1 MNKILRISMIAVLAL
16 IANFSFAGVSTID
29 FTKLSVKTV
38 SDVDNKENN
47 GYTFTSGDFTFTA
60 KKNKGQAAPTQ
71 NANSKDLRH
80 YAKNSITISGA
91 KMTKMVFTMSE
102 AGKRQWAT
110 VTASEG
116 TMTVDKTN
124 GTTTWEN
131 TNGSSSVTLT
141 VGDKNDNGT
150 NKSKTAGQFNVD
162 KVDIT
167 SDGQGGG
174 ETPTPPAEETKAENI
189 AAFKALASGTTATL
203 TLKNAQVV
211 YKNVYTTKKSGATNT
226 EYYVRDASGAIQFFN
241 TDLELN
247 VNQVINGTVEVT
259 YSLFN
264 ELPEAT
270 KTANTSAEKL
280 TITDGETAV
289 PTKVTVADLTSN
301 KYLCDLVTV
310 ENANI
315 ISETSGTY
323 TNQYLTNGTDK
334 VMIYDKFKTEI
345 SITDGEGL
353 DVTGILVTTKLS
365 GNIIK
370 ELAPISAP
378 IPTGI
383 NNITTDATLENAPAF
398 NLAGQKVGKAYKGVV
413 IKAGKKFIQK

>member
-1 MNKILRISMIAVLAL
+1 MIAVLAL
-16 IANFSFAGVSTID
+16 IANVSFAGVSTID
-29 FTKLSVKTV
+29 FTKLAVKTV
-38 SDVDNKENN
+38 SDENNKENN
-47 GYTFTSGDFTFTA
+47 GYTFTSGDFNFTT
-60 KKNKGQAAPTQ
+60 KKNNGQTAPTQ
-71 NANSKDLRH
+71 NASTKDLRH
-80 YAKNSITISGA
+80 YAKNTITISGA
-91 KMTKMVFTMSE
+91 KMTKMVFTMSD
-102 AGKRQWAT
+102 AGKKQWAT

-141 VGDKNDNGT
+141 VGDNNDFGSNT
-150 NKSKTAGQFNVD
+150 KKKAGQFNVD

-189 AAFKALASGTTATL
+189 AAFKALTSGTTATL

-211 YKNVYTTKKSGATNT
+211 YKNVYTTKSGATNT

-247 VNQVINGTVEVT
+247 VNQIINGTVEVKYT
-259 YSLFN
+259 LYN
-264 ELPEAT
+264 EMTEAT

-280 TITDGETAV
+280 TITDGEAAV
-289 PTKVTVADLTSN
+289 PTKVTVADLTTN

-315 ISETSGTY
+315 ISETSGTH

-334 VMIYDKFKTEI
+334 VMIYDKFKTKTN
-345 SITDGEGL
+345 ITDGEGF
-353 DVTGILVTTKLS
+353 DVTGILVTAKLS

-370 ELAPISAP
+370 EFAPISAP
-378 IPTGI
+378 VPTGI
-383 NNITTDATLENAPAF
+383 NNITTEAADANAPAY
-398 NLAGQKVGKAYKGVV
+398 NLAGQKVSESYKGVV
-413 IKAGKKFIQK
+413 IKAGKKFVQK

>member
-1 MNKILRISMIAVLAL
+1 MIKILRISMIAVLAL
-16 IANFSFAGVSTID
+16 IANVSFAGVSTID
-29 FTKLSVKTV
+29 FTKLAVKTV
-38 SDVDNKENN
+38 SDENNKENN

-71 NANSKDLRH
+71 NANTKDLRH
-80 YAKNSITISGA
+80 YAKNTITISGA
-91 KMTKMVFTMSE
+91 KMTKMVFTMSD
-102 AGKRQWAT
+102 AGKKQWAT

-141 VGDKNDNGT
+141 VGDKNDFGT
-150 NKSKTAGQFNVD
+150 NKNKTAGQFNVD

-174 ETPTPPAEETKAENI
+174 ETPTPPAEEIKAENI

-211 YKNVYTTKKSGATNT
+211 YKNVYTTKSGTNT

-259 YSLFN
+259 YSPFN
-264 ELPEAT
+264 ELPEAK

-289 PTKVTVADLTSN
+289 PTKVTVADLTTN

-310 ENANI
+310 ENVNI
-315 ISETSGTY
+315 TTEKEGTY
-323 TNQYLTNGTDK
+323 TNNYLVSGDDK
-334 VMIYDKFKTEI
+334 VKIYDKFKTNVTI
-345 SITDGEGL
+345 SEGEGY
-353 DVTGILVTTKLS
+353 DVTGVLVTAKLS
-365 GNIIK
+365 GKIVK

-378 IPTGI
+378 VPTGI
-383 NNITTDATLENAPAF
+383 NNITTEATDANAPAY
-398 NLAGQKVGKAYKGVV
+398 NLSGQRVGKNAKGVL
-413 IKAGKKFIQK
+413 IKNGKKYVVK

>member
-1 MNKILRISMIAVLAL
+1 MNKILRLSFIAVLAL
-16 IANFSFAGVSTID
+16 IANVSFGQ
-29 FTKLSVKTV
+29 TV
-38 SDVDNKENN
+38 V
-47 GYTFTSGDFTFTA
+47 TFTA
-60 KKNKGQAAPTQ
+60 ETDKGSFDATQ
-71 NANSKDLRH
+71 NGTGAGADKITKDGVTIQTSNGAFAATDYNTQVAQYRI
-80 YAKNSITISGA
+80 YKSATFTVSSTVGNITKVVITCTAEGNAKYGPGSFTGDNYKASTGKDGTWSGNAA
-91 KMTKMVFTMSE
+91 KLTL
-102 AGKRQWAT
+102 
-110 VTASEG
+110 TASNNQVRATKVE
-116 TMTVDKTN
+116 
-124 GTTTWEN
+124 
-131 TNGSSSVTLT
+131 VTIGGET
-141 VGDKNDNGT
+141 
-150 NKSKTAGQFNVD
+150 
-162 KVDIT
+162 
-167 SDGQGGG
+167 GG

-189 AAFKALASGTTATL
+189 AAFKALTSGTTATL

-211 YKNVYTTKKSGATNT
+211 YKNIYTTKSGATNT

-264 ELPEAT
+264 EMPEAT

-280 TITDGETAV
+280 TITDGEAAV
-289 PTKVTVADLTSN
+289 PTKVTVADLTSD

-334 VMIYDKFKTEI
+334 VMIYDKFKTKT
-345 SITDGEGL
+345 SITDGEGF
-353 DVTGILVTTKLS
+353 DVTGILVTAKLS

-378 IPTGI
+378 VPTGI
-383 NNITTDATLENAPAF
+383 NNITTEATDADAPAY
-398 NLAGQKVGKAYKGVV
+398 NLSGQRVGKNAKGVLV
-413 IKAGKKFIQK
+413 KNGKKYVVK

>member
-16 IANFSFAGVSTID
+16 IANVSFAGVSTID
-29 FTKLSVKTV
+29 FTKLAVKTV
-38 SDVDNKENN
+38 SDENNKENN

-60 KKNKGQAAPTQ
+60 KKNKGLNAPTQ
-71 NANSKDLRH
+71 NTNSKELRH

-102 AGKRQWAT
+102 AGKKQWAT

-141 VGDKNDNGT
+141 VGDKNDFGT
-150 NKSKTAGQFNVD
+150 NKNKTAGQFNVD

-174 ETPTPPAEETKAENI
+174 ETPTPPAEETKAANI

-211 YKNVYTTKKSGATNT
+211 YKNVYTTKSGATNT

-247 VNQVINGTVEVT
+247 VNQIINGTVEVKYT
-259 YSLFN
+259 LFN
-264 ELPEAT
+264 ELPEAK

-280 TITDGETAV
+280 TITDGEAAV
-289 PTKVTVADLTSN
+289 PTKVTVADLTTN

-334 VMIYDKFKTEI
+334 VMIYDKFKTKTN
-345 SITDGEGL
+345 ITDGEGF
-353 DVTGILVTTKLS
+353 DVTGILVTAKLGDNS
-365 GNIIK
+365 IK

-378 IPTGI
+378 VPTGI
-383 NNITTDATLENAPAF
+383 NNITTDAADANAPAY
-398 NLAGQKVGKAYKGVV
+398 NLAGQKVGKEYKGVV
-413 IKAGKKFIQK
+413 IKVGKKFIQK

>member
-1 MNKILRISMIAVLAL
+1 MIAVLAL
-16 IANFSFAGVSTID
+16 IANVSFAGVSTID
-29 FTKLSVKTV
+29 FTKLAVKTV
-38 SDVDNKENN
+38 SDENNKENN

-60 KKNKGQAAPTQ
+60 KKNNGKNEPTQ
-71 NANSKDLRH
+71 NAKSKDLRH
-80 YAKNSITISGA
+80 YAKNTIIISGA
-91 KMTKMVFTMSE
+91 KMTKMVFTISN
-102 AGKRQWAT
+102 AGKKQWAI

-116 TMTVDKTN
+116 TMTVDVN
-124 GTTTWEN
+124 SGTATWEN

-141 VGDKNDNGT
+141 VGDKNDFGT
-150 NKSKTAGQFNVD
+150 NKSKTAGQFNVN

-211 YKNVYTTKKSGATNT
+211 YKNVYTTKYGATNT

-247 VNQVINGTVEVT
+247 VNQIINGTVEVKYT
-259 YSLFN
+259 LFN
-264 ELPEAT
+264 KLPEAK

-280 TITDGETAV
+280 TITDGEAAV
-289 PTKVTVADLTSN
+289 PTKVTVADLTTN

-334 VMIYDKFKTEI
+334 VMIYDKFKTKT
-345 SITDGEGL
+345 SITDGEGF
-353 DVTGILVTTKLS
+353 DVTGILVTAKLDD
-365 GNIIK
+365 NIIK

-378 IPTGI
+378 VPTGI
-383 NNITTDATLENAPAF
+383 DNITTDAADANAPAY
-398 NLAGQKVGKAYKGVV
+398 NLAGQKVGKEYKGVV

>member
-16 IANFSFAGVSTID
+16 IANVSFAGVSTID
-29 FTKLSVKTV
+29 FTKLAVKTV
-38 SDVDNKENN
+38 SDENNKENN

-60 KKNKGQAAPTQ
+60 KKNKGINAPTK
-71 NANSKDLRH
+71 NTNSKDLRH
-80 YAKNSITISGA
+80 YAKNTITISGA

-116 TMTVDKTN
+116 TMIVDKTN

-141 VGDKNDNGT
+141 VGDKNDFGT
-150 NKSKTAGQFNVD
+150 NKSKTAGQFNVN

-174 ETPTPPAEETKAENI
+174 ETPTPPVEETKAENI

-211 YKNVYTTKKSGATNT
+211 YKNVYTTKSGATNT

-259 YSLFN
+259 YSPFN
-264 ELPEAT
+264 ELPEAK

-280 TITDGETAV
+280 TITDGEAAV
-289 PTKVTVADLTSN
+289 PTKVTVADLTTN

-315 ISETSGTY
+315 ISETSGTH

-334 VMIYDKFKTEI
+334 VMIYDKFKTKTN
-345 SITDGEGL
+345 ITDGEGF
-353 DVTGILVTTKLS
+353 DVTGILVTAKLS

-370 ELAPISAP
+370 EFAPISAP
-378 IPTGI
+378 VPTGI
-383 NNITTDATLENAPAF
+383 NNITTEAADANAPAY

>member
-16 IANFSFAGVSTID
+16 IANVSFAGVSTID
-29 FTKLSVKTV
+29 FTKLSVNTV

-60 KKNKGQAAPTQ
+60 KKNKGQVAPTQ
-71 NANSKDLRH
+71 NANTKDLRH
-80 YAKNSITISGA
+80 YAKNTITISGA
-91 KMTKMVFTMSE
+91 KMTKMVFTMSD
-102 AGKRQWAT
+102 AGKKQWAT

-141 VGDKNDNGT
+141 VGDNNDFGSNT
-150 NKSKTAGQFNVD
+150 KKKAGQFNVD

-211 YKNVYTTKKSGATNT
+211 YKNVYTTKSGATNT

-247 VNQVINGTVEVT
+247 VNQIINGTVEVKYT
-259 YSLFN
+259 LYN
-264 ELPEAT
+264 EMTEAT

-353 DVTGILVTTKLS
+353 DVTGILVTAKLS
-365 GNIIK
+365 GVVTK

-413 IKAGKKFIQK
+413 IKAGKKFVQK

>member
-29 FTKLSVKTV
+29 FTKLAVKTV
-38 SDVDNKENN
+38 SDENNKENN
-47 GYTFTSGDFTFTA
+47 GYTFTSGDFNFTT
-60 KKNKGQAAPTQ
+60 KKNNGQTAPTQ
-71 NANSKDLRH
+71 NANTKDLRH
-80 YAKNSITISGA
+80 YAKNTITISGA
-91 KMTKMVFTMSE
+91 KMTKMVFTMSD
-102 AGKRQWAT
+102 AGKKQWAT

-141 VGDKNDNGT
+141 VGDNNDFGSNT
-150 NKSKTAGQFNVD
+150 KKKAGQFNVD

-189 AAFKALASGTTATL
+189 AAFKALTSGTTATL

-211 YKNVYTTKKSGATNT
+211 YKNVYTTKSGATNT

-247 VNQVINGTVEVT
+247 VNQIINGTVEVKYT
-259 YSLFN
+259 LYN
-264 ELPEAT
+264 EMTEAT

-280 TITDGETAV
+280 TITDGEAAV
-289 PTKVTVADLTSN
+289 PTKVTVADLTTN
-301 KYLCDLVTV
+301 KYLCDLVTI

-315 ISETSGTY
+315 ISETSGTH

-334 VMIYDKFKTEI
+334 VMIYDKFKTKTN
-345 SITDGEGL
+345 ITDGEGF
-353 DVTGILVTTKLS
+353 DVTGILVTAKLS

-370 ELAPISAP
+370 EFAPISAP
-378 IPTGI
+378 VPTGI
-383 NNITTDATLENAPAF
+383 NNITTEAADANAPAY
-398 NLAGQKVGKAYKGVV
+398 NLAGQKVGKEYKGVV

>member
-16 IANFSFAGVSTID
+16 IANVSFAGVSTID

-38 SDVDNKENN
+38 SDADNKENN
-47 GYTFTSGDFTFTA
+47 GYSFTSGDFTFTA
-60 KKNKGQAAPTQ
+60 KKNNGQTAPTQ
-71 NANSKDLRH
+71 NGNSKDLRH

-102 AGKRQWAT
+102 AGKKQWAT

-141 VGDKNDNGT
+141 VGDNNDFGSNT
-150 NKSKTAGQFNVD
+150 KKKAGQFNVD

-211 YKNVYTTKKSGATNT
+211 YKNVYTTKSGATNT

-247 VNQVINGTVEVT
+247 VNQIINGTVEVKYT
-259 YSLFN
+259 LYN
-264 ELPEAT
+264 EMTEAT

-353 DVTGILVTTKLS
+353 DVTGILVTAKLS
-365 GNIIK
+365 GVVTK

>member
-1 MNKILRISMIAVLAL
+1 MNKILRISMIAVWAL
-16 IANFSFAGVSTID
+16 IANVSFAGVSTID

-38 SDVDNKENN
+38 SDADNKENN
-47 GYTFTSGDFTFTA
+47 GYSFTSGDFTFTA
-60 KKNKGQAAPTQ
+60 KKNNGQTAPTQ
-71 NANSKDLRH
+71 NGNSKDLRH

-102 AGKRQWAT
+102 AGKKQWAT

-141 VGDKNDNGT
+141 VGDNNDFGSNT
-150 NKSKTAGQFNVD
+150 KKKAGQFNVD

-211 YKNVYTTKKSGATNT
+211 YKNVYTTKSGATNT

-247 VNQVINGTVEVT
+247 VNQIINGTVEVKYT
-259 YSLFN
+259 LYN
-264 ELPEAT
+264 EMTEAT

-353 DVTGILVTTKLS
+353 DVTGILVTAKLS
-365 GNIIK
+365 GVVTK

-413 IKAGKKFIQK
+413 IKAGKKFVQK

>member
-1 MNKILRISMIAVLAL
+1 MKNYLRYAFIAVLAF
-16 IANFSFAGVSTID
+16 ICNVSFAQ
-29 FTKLSVKTV
+29 TV
-38 SDVDNKENN
+38 V
-47 GYTFTSGDFTFTA
+47 TFTA
-60 KKNKGQAAPTQ
+60 ETDKGSFDATETGAGADKITKDGVTIQTSNGAFAAAQYRIYKSATFTVSSTVGNITKVVITCTANGTAKYGPGSFTGDNYKASTGKDGTWSG
-71 NANSKDLRH
+71 NA
-80 YAKNSITISGA
+80 AKLTL
-91 KMTKMVFTMSE
+91 
-102 AGKRQWAT
+102 
-110 VTASEG
+110 TASSNQVRATKVE
-116 TMTVDKTN
+116 
-124 GTTTWEN
+124 
-131 TNGSSSVTLT
+131 VTIGGET
-141 VGDKNDNGT
+141 
-150 NKSKTAGQFNVD
+150 
-162 KVDIT
+162 
-167 SDGQGGG
+167 GG
-174 ETPTPPAEETKAENI
+174 ETPTPPVEETKAENI

-334 VMIYDKFKTEI
+334 VMIYDKFKTKTN
-345 SITDGEGL
+345 ITDGEGF
-353 DVTGILVTTKLS
+353 DVTGIFVTAKLS

-370 ELAPISAP
+370 EFAPISAP
-378 IPTGI
+378 VPTGI
-383 NNITTDATLENAPAF
+383 NNITTEATDANAPAY
-398 NLAGQKVGKAYKGVV
+398 NLAGQKVGKEYKGVV

>member
-1 MNKILRISMIAVLAL
+1 MIAVLAL

-38 SDVDNKENN
+38 SDADNKENN
-47 GYTFTSGDFTFTA
+47 GYSFTSGDFTFTA
-60 KKNKGQAAPTQ
+60 KKNNGQNAPTQ
-71 NANSKDLRH
+71 NGNSKDLRH

-102 AGKRQWAT
+102 AGKKQWAT

-141 VGDKNDNGT
+141 VGDNNDFGSNT
-150 NKSKTAGQFNVD
+150 KKKAGQFNVD

-174 ETPTPPAEETKAENI
+174 ETPTPPAEEIKAENI

-211 YKNVYTTKKSGATNT
+211 YKNVYTTKSGATNT

-247 VNQVINGTVEVT
+247 VNQIINGTVEVKYT
-259 YSLFN
+259 LYN
-264 ELPEAT
+264 EMTEAT

-353 DVTGILVTTKLS
+353 DVTGILVTAKLS
-365 GNIIK
+365 GVVTK

-413 IKAGKKFIQK
+413 IKAGKKFVQK

>member
-1 MNKILRISMIAVLAL
+1 MKKILRISMIVVLAL

-29 FTKLSVKTV
+29 FTKLTVKAV
-38 SDVDNKENN
+38 SDENNKENN
-47 GYTFTSGDFTFTA
+47 GYTFTSGDFNFTT
-60 KKNKGQAAPTQ
+60 KKNKGQNAPTQ
-71 NANSKDLRH
+71 NTSTKDLRH
-80 YAKNSITISGA
+80 YAKNTIIISGA
-91 KMTKMVFTMSE
+91 KMTKMVFTMSD

-116 TMTVDKTN
+116 TMTMNKTN
-124 GTTTWEN
+124 GTATWEN

-141 VGDKNDNGT
+141 VGDKNDFGSNT
-150 NKSKTAGQFNVD
+150 TKKAGQFNVD

-167 SDGQGGG
+167 SDGQAGG

-203 TLKNAQVV
+203 TLKDAQVL
-211 YKNVYTTKKSGATNT
+211 YKNVYTTKSGATNT

-259 YSLFN
+259 YSPFN

-334 VMIYDKFKTEI
+334 VMIYDKFKTKTN
-345 SITDGEGL
+345 ITDGEGF
-353 DVTGILVTTKLS
+353 DVTGIFVTAKLS

-370 ELAPISAP
+370 EFAPISAP
-378 IPTGI
+378 VPTGI
-383 NNITTDATLENAPAF
+383 NNITTEATDANAPAY
-398 NLAGQKVGKAYKGVV
+398 NLAGQKVGKEYKGVV

>member
-16 IANFSFAGVSTID
+16 IANVSFAGVSTID

-102 AGKRQWAT
+102 AGKKQWAT

-150 NKSKTAGQFNVD
+150 NKNKTAGQFNVD

-211 YKNVYTTKKSGATNT
+211 YKNVYTTKSDATNT

-247 VNQVINGTVEVT
+247 VNQIINGTVEVKYT
-259 YSLFN
+259 LYN
-264 ELPEAT
+264 EMTEAT

-315 ISETSGTY
+315 ISETSGTR
-323 TNQYLTNGTDK
+323 TDQYLTNGTDK

>member
-29 FTKLSVKTV
+29 FTKLTVTTV
-38 SDVDNKENN
+38 SDENNKENN

-60 KKNKGQAAPTQ
+60 KKNNGQTAPTK
-71 NANSKDLRH
+71 NTSAKDLRH
-80 YAKNSITISGA
+80 YAKNTITISGA
-91 KMTKMVFTMSE
+91 KMTKMVFTISK
-102 AGKRQWAT
+102 AGKRQWAI

-116 TMTVDKTN
+116 TMTVDVN
-124 GTTTWEN
+124 SGTATWEN

-141 VGDKNDNGT
+141 VGDKNEYGT
-150 NKSKTAGQFNVD
+150 AEKTRAGQFNVD

-174 ETPTPPAEETKAENI
+174 ETPTPPVEETKAENI

-203 TLKNAQVV
+203 TLKDAQVL

-334 VMIYDKFKTEI
+334 VMIYDKFKTKTN
-345 SITDGEGL
+345 ITDGEGF
-353 DVTGILVTTKLS
+353 DVTGIFVTAKLS
-365 GNIIK
+365 SNIIK
-370 ELAPISAP
+370 EFAPISAP
-378 IPTGI
+378 VPTGI
-383 NNITTDATLENAPAF
+383 NNITTEAADANAPAY
-398 NLAGQKVGKAYKGVV
+398 NLAGQKVGKEYKGVV

>member
-1 MNKILRISMIAVLAL
+1 MNKILRLSFIALLAF
-16 IANFSFAGVSTID
+16 ICDFAFAGETTID
-29 FTKLSVKTV
+29 FTKLTV
-38 SDVDNKENN
+38 TNKND
-47 GYTFTSGDFTFTA
+47 GYTLKSGDFTFA
-60 KKNKGQAAPTQ
+60 AVKNNGGIAPTQ
-71 NANSKDLRH
+71 NNNSKDLRH
-80 YAKNSITISGA
+80 YAKNTLTITGA
-91 KMTKMVFTMSE
+91 KMTKMVFTMSD
-102 AGKRQWAT
+102 AGKKQWAT

-116 TMTVDKTN
+116 TMTVDKTK
-124 GTTTWEN
+124 GTATWEN

-141 VGDKNDNGT
+141 VGDNNDFGSNT
-150 NKSKTAGQFNVD
+150 KKKAGQFDISSV
-162 KVDIT
+162 VIT

-211 YKNVYTTKKSGATNT
+211 YKNVYTTKSGATNT

-247 VNQVINGTVEVT
+247 VNQVINGTVEVKYT
-259 YSLFN
+259 LYN
-264 ELPEAT
+264 EMPEAT

-280 TITDGETAV
+280 TITDGEAAV
-289 PTKVTVADLTSN
+289 PTKVTVADLTSD

-334 VMIYDKFKTEI
+334 VMIYDKFKTKT
-345 SITDGEGL
+345 SITDGEGF
-353 DVTGILVTTKLS
+353 DVTGILVTAKLS

-378 IPTGI
+378 VPTGI
-383 NNITTDATLENAPAF
+383 NSITTDAADANAPAY
-398 NLAGQKVGKAYKGVV
+398 NLSGQRVGKNAKGVL
-413 IKAGKKFIQK
+413 IKNGKKYVVK

>member
-16 IANFSFAGVSTID
+16 IANVSFAGVSTID

-38 SDVDNKENN
+38 SDADNKENN
-47 GYTFTSGDFTFTA
+47 GYSFTSGDFTFTA
-60 KKNKGQAAPTQ
+60 KKNNGQTAPTQ
-71 NANSKDLRH
+71 NGNSKDLRH

-102 AGKRQWAT
+102 AGKKQWAT

-141 VGDKNDNGT
+141 VGDNNDFGSNT
-150 NKSKTAGQFNVD
+150 KKKAGQFNVD

-211 YKNVYTTKKSGATNT
+211 YKNVYTTKSGATNT

-247 VNQVINGTVEVT
+247 VNQIINGTVEVKYT
-259 YSLFN
+259 LYN
-264 ELPEAT
+264 EMTEAT

-280 TITDGETAV
+280 TITDGEAAV
-289 PTKVTVADLTSN
+289 PTKVTVADLTTN

-315 ISETSGTY
+315 ISETSGTH

-334 VMIYDKFKTEI
+334 VMIYDKFKTKTN
-345 SITDGEGL
+345 ITDGEGF
-353 DVTGILVTTKLS
+353 DVTGIFVTAKLS

-370 ELAPISAP
+370 EFAPISAP
-378 IPTGI
+378 VPTGI
-383 NNITTDATLENAPAF
+383 NNITTEAADANAPAY
-398 NLAGQKVGKAYKGVV
+398 NLAGQKVSESYKGVV
-413 IKAGKKFIQK
+413 IKAGKKFVQK

>member
-16 IANFSFAGVSTID
+16 IANVSFAGVSTID

-38 SDVDNKENN
+38 SDADNKENN
-47 GYTFTSGDFTFTA
+47 GYSFTSGDFTFTA
-60 KKNKGQAAPTQ
+60 KKNNGQTAPTQ
-71 NANSKDLRH
+71 NGNSKDLRH

-102 AGKRQWAT
+102 AGKKQWAT

-141 VGDKNDNGT
+141 VGDNNDFGSNT
-150 NKSKTAGQFNVD
+150 KKKAGQFNVD

-211 YKNVYTTKKSGATNT
+211 YKNVYTTKSGATNT

-247 VNQVINGTVEVT
+247 VNQIINGTVEVKYT
-259 YSLFN
+259 LYN
-264 ELPEAT
+264 EMTEAT

-353 DVTGILVTTKLS
+353 DVTGILVTAKLS
-365 GNIIK
+365 GVVTK

-413 IKAGKKFIQK
+413 IKAGKKFVQK

>member
-16 IANFSFAGVSTID
+16 IANVSFAGVSTID
-29 FTKLSVKTV
+29 FTKLAVKTV
-38 SDVDNKENN
+38 SDENNKENN

-60 KKNKGQAAPTQ
+60 KKNKGQVAPTQ
-71 NANSKDLRH
+71 NANTKDLRH
-80 YAKNSITISGA
+80 YAKNTITISGA
-91 KMTKMVFTMSE
+91 KMTKMVFTMSD
-102 AGKRQWAT
+102 AGKKQWAT

-141 VGDKNDNGT
+141 VGDNNDFGSNT
-150 NKSKTAGQFNVD
+150 KKKAGQFNVD

-211 YKNVYTTKKSGATNT
+211 YKNVYTTKSGATNT
-226 EYYVRDASGAIQFFN
+226 EYYVRDASGAILFFN

-259 YSLFN
+259 YSPFN
-264 ELPEAT
+264 ELPQAT

-315 ISETSGTY
+315 ISETSGSY

-334 VMIYDKFKTEI
+334 VMIYDKFKTKTN
-345 SITDGEGL
+345 ITDGEGF
-353 DVTGILVTTKLS
+353 DVTGIFVTANLS

-378 IPTGI
+378 VPTGI
-383 NNITTDATLENAPAF
+383 NNITTEATDANAPAY
-398 NLAGQKVGKAYKGVV
+398 NLSGQRVGKNAKGVL
-413 IKAGKKFIQK
+413 IKNGKKYVVK

>member
-16 IANFSFAGVSTID
+16 IANVSFAGVSTID
-29 FTKLSVKTV
+29 FTKLAVKTV
-38 SDVDNKENN
+38 SDENNKENN
-47 GYTFTSGDFTFTA
+47 GYTFTSGDFNFTT
-60 KKNKGQAAPTQ
+60 KKNNGQTAPTQ
-71 NANSKDLRH
+71 NASTKDLRH
-80 YAKNSITISGA
+80 YAKNTITISGA
-91 KMTKMVFTMSE
+91 KMTKMVFTMSD
-102 AGKRQWAT
+102 AGKKQWAT

-141 VGDKNDNGT
+141 VGDNNDFGSNT
-150 NKSKTAGQFNVD
+150 KKKAGQFNVD

-189 AAFKALASGTTATL
+189 AAFKALANGTTATL

-211 YKNVYTTKKSGATNT
+211 YKNVYTTKSGATNT

-247 VNQVINGTVEVT
+247 VNQIINGTVEVKYT
-259 YSLFN
+259 LYN
-264 ELPEAT
+264 EMTEAT

-334 VMIYDKFKTEI
+334 VMIYDKFKTKTD
-345 SITDGEGL
+345 ITDGEGF
-353 DVTGILVTTKLS
+353 DVTGIFVTAKLS

-370 ELAPISAP
+370 EFAPISAP
-378 IPTGI
+378 VPTGI
-383 NNITTDATLENAPAF
+383 NNITTDAADANAPAY
-398 NLAGQKVGKAYKGVV
+398 NLAGQKVGKEYKGVV

>member
-1 MNKILRISMIAVLAL
+1 MIAVLAL

-29 FTKLSVKTV
+29 FTKLAVKTV
-38 SDVDNKENN
+38 SDENNKENN
-47 GYTFTSGDFTFTA
+47 GYTFTSGDFNFTT
-60 KKNKGQAAPTQ
+60 KKNNGQTAPTQ
-71 NANSKDLRH
+71 NANTKDLRH
-80 YAKNSITISGA
+80 YAKNTITISGA
-91 KMTKMVFTMSE
+91 KITKMVFTMSD
-102 AGKRQWAT
+102 AGKKQWAT

-141 VGDKNDNGT
+141 VGDNNDFGSNT
-150 NKSKTAGQFNVD
+150 KKKAGQFNVD

-189 AAFKALASGTTATL
+189 AAFKALTSGTTATL

-211 YKNVYTTKKSGATNT
+211 YKNVYTTKSGATNT

-259 YSLFN
+259 YSPFN
-264 ELPEAT
+264 ELPEAK

-280 TITDGETAV
+280 TITDGEAAV
-289 PTKVTVADLTSN
+289 PTKVTVADLTTN

-315 ISETSGTY
+315 ISETSETH

-334 VMIYDKFKTEI
+334 VMIYDKFKTKTN
-345 SITDGEGL
+345 ITDGEGF
-353 DVTGILVTTKLS
+353 DVTGILVTAKLS

-370 ELAPISAP
+370 EFAPISAP
-378 IPTGI
+378 VPTGI
-383 NNITTDATLENAPAF
+383 NNITTEATDANAPAY
-398 NLAGQKVGKAYKGVV
+398 NLAGQKVGKEYKGVV

>member
-16 IANFSFAGVSTID
+16 IANVSFAGVSTID

-38 SDVDNKENN
+38 SDADNKENN
-47 GYTFTSGDFTFTA
+47 GYSFTSGDFTFTA
-60 KKNKGQAAPTQ
+60 KKNNGQTAPTQ
-71 NANSKDLRH
+71 NGNSKDLRH

-102 AGKRQWAT
+102 AGKKQWAT

-141 VGDKNDNGT
+141 VGDKNDFGT
-150 NKSKTAGQFNVD
+150 NKNKTAGQFNVD

-211 YKNVYTTKKSGATNT
+211 YKNVYTTKSGTTNT

-247 VNQVINGTVEVT
+247 VNQIINGTVEVKYT
-259 YSLFN
+259 LYN
-264 ELPEAT
+264 EMTEAT

-280 TITDGETAV
+280 TITDGEAAV
-289 PTKVTVADLTSN
+289 PTKVTVADLTTN

-334 VMIYDKFKTEI
+334 VMIYDKFKTKT

-353 DVTGILVTTKLS
+353 DVTGILVTAKLS

-413 IKAGKKFIQK
+413 IKAGKKFVQK

>member
-1 MNKILRISMIAVLAL
+1 MNKILRLSFIAVLAL
-16 IANFSFAGVSTID
+16 IANVSFGQ
-29 FTKLSVKTV
+29 TV
-38 SDVDNKENN
+38 V
-47 GYTFTSGDFTFTA
+47 TFTA
-60 KKNKGQAAPTQ
+60 ETDKGSFDATQ
-71 NANSKDLRH
+71 NGTGAGADKITKDGVTIQTSNGAFAATDYNTQVAQYRI
-80 YAKNSITISGA
+80 YKSATFTVSSTVGNITKVVITCTAEGNAKYGPGSFTGDNYKASTGKDGTWSGNAA
-91 KMTKMVFTMSE
+91 KLTL
-102 AGKRQWAT
+102 
-110 VTASEG
+110 TASNNQVRATKVE
-116 TMTVDKTN
+116 
-124 GTTTWEN
+124 
-131 TNGSSSVTLT
+131 VTIGGET
-141 VGDKNDNGT
+141 
-150 NKSKTAGQFNVD
+150 
-162 KVDIT
+162 
-167 SDGQGGG
+167 GG

-189 AAFKALASGTTATL
+189 AAFKALTSGTTATL

-211 YKNVYTTKKSGATNT
+211 YKNIYTTKSGATNT

-264 ELPEAT
+264 EMPEAT

-280 TITDGETAV
+280 TITDGEAAV
-289 PTKVTVADLTSN
+289 PTKVTVADLTSD

-334 VMIYDKFKTEI
+334 VMIYDKFKTKT
-345 SITDGEGL
+345 SITDGEGF
-353 DVTGILVTTKLS
+353 DVTGILVTAKLS

-378 IPTGI
+378 VPTGI
-383 NNITTDATLENAPAF
+383 NNITTEATDADAPAY
-398 NLAGQKVGKAYKGVV
+398 NLSGQCVGKNAKGVL
-413 IKAGKKFIQK
+413 IKNGKKYVVK

>member
-16 IANFSFAGVSTID
+16 IANVSFAGVSTID
-29 FTKLSVKTV
+29 FTKLTVTTV
-38 SDVDNKENN
+38 SDENNKENN
-47 GYTFTSGDFTFTA
+47 GYTFTSGDFNFTT
-60 KKNKGQAAPTQ
+60 KKNNGQTAPTQ
-71 NANSKDLRH
+71 NASTKDLRH
-80 YAKNSITISGA
+80 YAKNTITISGA
-91 KMTKMVFTMSE
+91 KMTKMVFTISK
-102 AGKRQWAT
+102 AGKRQWAI

-116 TMTVDKTN
+116 TMTVDVN
-124 GTTTWEN
+124 SGTATWEN

-141 VGDKNDNGT
+141 VGDKNEYGT
-150 NKSKTAGQFNVD
+150 EAKTKAGQFNVD

-211 YKNVYTTKKSGATNT
+211 YKNVYTTKSGATNT

-247 VNQVINGTVEVT
+247 VNQIINGTVEVKYT
-259 YSLFN
+259 LYN
-264 ELPEAT
+264 EMTEAT

-280 TITDGETAV
+280 TITDGEAAV
-289 PTKVTVADLTSN
+289 PTKVTVADLTTD

-315 ISETSGTY
+315 ISETSGTH
-323 TNQYLTNGTDK
+323 TDQYLTNGTEK
-334 VMIYDKFKTEI
+334 VMIYDKFKTNT

-353 DVTGILVTTKLS
+353 DVTGILVTGKLS
-365 GNIIK
+365 GNVVK

-378 IPTGI
+378 VPTGI
-383 NNITTDATLENAPAF
+383 NSITTEAADANAPAY

>member
-1 MNKILRISMIAVLAL
+1 MIKILRISMIAVLAL
-16 IANFSFAGVSTID
+16 IANVSFAGVSTID
-29 FTKLSVKTV
+29 FTKLAVKTV
-38 SDVDNKENN
+38 SDENNKENN

-60 KKNKGQAAPTQ
+60 KKNKGQVAPTQ
-71 NANSKDLRH
+71 NANTKDLRH
-80 YAKNSITISGA
+80 YAKNTITISGA
-91 KMTKMVFTMSE
+91 KMTKMVFTMSD
-102 AGKRQWAT
+102 AGKKQWAT

-141 VGDKNDNGT
+141 VGDNNDFGSNT
-150 NKSKTAGQFNVD
+150 KKKAGQFNVD

-211 YKNVYTTKKSGATNT
+211 YKNVYTTKSGTNT

-259 YSLFN
+259 YSPFN
-264 ELPEAT
+264 ELPEAK

-280 TITDGETAV
+280 TITDGEAAV
-289 PTKVTVADLTSN
+289 PTKVTVADLTTN

-315 ISETSGTY
+315 ISETSGAY

-334 VMIYDKFKTEI
+334 VMIYDKFKTKTN
-345 SITDGEGL
+345 ITDGEGF
-353 DVTGILVTTKLS
+353 DVTGIFVTANLS
-365 GNIIK
+365 GNIVK

-378 IPTGI
+378 VPTGI
-383 NNITTDATLENAPAF
+383 NNITTEATDANAPAY
-398 NLAGQKVGKAYKGVV
+398 NLSGQCVGKNAKGVL
-413 IKAGKKFIQK
+413 IKNGKKYVVK

>member
-29 FTKLSVKTV
+29 FTKLAVKTV
-38 SDVDNKENN
+38 SDENNKENN
-47 GYTFTSGDFTFTA
+47 GYTFTSGDFNFTT
-60 KKNKGQAAPTQ
+60 KKNNGQTAPTQ
-71 NANSKDLRH
+71 NANTKDLRH
-80 YAKNSITISGA
+80 YAKNTITISGA
-91 KMTKMVFTMSE
+91 KMTKMVFTMSD
-102 AGKRQWAT
+102 AGKKQWAT

-141 VGDKNDNGT
+141 VGDNNDFGSNT
-150 NKSKTAGQFNVD
+150 KKKAGQFNVD

-189 AAFKALASGTTATL
+189 AAFKALTSGTTATL

-211 YKNVYTTKKSGATNT
+211 YKNVYTTKSGATNT

-259 YSLFN
+259 YSPFN

-289 PTKVTVADLTSN
+289 PTKVTVADLTTN

-334 VMIYDKFKTEI
+334 VMIYDKFKTKTN
-345 SITDGEGL
+345 ITDGEGF
-353 DVTGILVTTKLS
+353 DVTGIFVTAKLS

-370 ELAPISAP
+370 EFAPISAP
-378 IPTGI
+378 VPTGI
-383 NNITTDATLENAPAF
+383 NNITTEAADANAPAY

>member
-16 IANFSFAGVSTID
+16 IANVSFAGVSTID
-29 FTKLSVKTV
+29 FTKLTVKTV
-38 SDVDNKENN
+38 SDENNKENN
-47 GYTFTSGDFTFTA
+47 GYTFTSGDFNFTT
-60 KKNKGQAAPTQ
+60 KKNNGQTAPTQ
-71 NANSKDLRH
+71 NANTKDLRH
-80 YAKNSITISGA
+80 YAKNTITISGA
-91 KMTKMVFTMSE
+91 KMTKMVFTMSD
-102 AGKRQWAT
+102 AGKKQWAT

-141 VGDKNDNGT
+141 VGDNNDFGSNT
-150 NKSKTAGQFNVD
+150 KKKAGQFNVD

-174 ETPTPPAEETKAENI
+174 ETPTPPVEETKAENI

-203 TLKNAQVV
+203 TLKDAQVF
-211 YKNVYTTKKSGATNT
+211 YKNVYTTKSGATNT

-247 VNQVINGTVEVT
+247 VNQIINGTVEVKYT
-259 YSLFN
+259 LFN

-334 VMIYDKFKTEI
+334 VMIYDKFKTKT
-345 SITDGEGL
+345 SITDGEGF
-353 DVTGILVTTKLS
+353 DVTGILITAKLS

-378 IPTGI
+378 VPTGI
-383 NNITTDATLENAPAF
+383 NNITTDAADANAPAY
-398 NLAGQKVGKAYKGVV
+398 NLAGQKVGKEYKGVV

>member
-189 AAFKALASGTTATL
+189 AAFKALTSGTTATL
-203 TLKNAQVV
+203 TLKDAQVV
-211 YKNVYTTKKSGATNT
+211 YKNVYTTKSGATNT

-259 YSLFN
+259 YSPFN

>member
-1 MNKILRISMIAVLAL
+1 MKNYLRYAFIAVLAF
-16 IANFSFAGVSTID
+16 ICNVSFAQ
-29 FTKLSVKTV
+29 TV
-38 SDVDNKENN
+38 V
-47 GYTFTSGDFTFTA
+47 TFTA
-60 KKNKGQAAPTQ
+60 ETDKGSFDATQTGTGAGADKITKNGVTIQTSNGAFAATDYNTKAAQYRIYKSAKFTVSSTVGNITKVVITCTANGSTKNGPGCFTGDNYKASTGNEGTWSG
-71 NANSKDLRH
+71 NAASL
-80 YAKNSITISGA
+80 TL
-91 KMTKMVFTMSE
+91 
-102 AGKRQWAT
+102 
-110 VTASEG
+110 TASSNQVRATKVE
-116 TMTVDKTN
+116 
-124 GTTTWEN
+124 
-131 TNGSSSVTLT
+131 VTIGGET
-141 VGDKNDNGT
+141 
-150 NKSKTAGQFNVD
+150 
-162 KVDIT
+162 
-167 SDGQGGG
+167 GG

-264 ELPEAT
+264 ELPEAK

-289 PTKVTVADLTSN
+289 PTKVTVADLTSD

-315 ISETSGTY
+315 ISETSGTH
-323 TNQYLTNGTDK
+323 TNQYITNGTDK
-334 VMIYDKFKTEI
+334 VMIYDKFKTKT
-345 SITDGEGL
+345 SITDGEGF
-353 DVTGILVTTKLS
+353 DVTGILVTAKLS
-365 GNIIK
+365 DIIK

-378 IPTGI
+378 VPTGI
-383 NNITTDATLENAPAF
+383 NSITTDATDANAPAF
-398 NLAGQKVGKAYKGVV
+398 NLAGQKVGKEYKGVV